1 MQTIISIA
9 QRLMSLPTAP
19 FHEEAIQQEII
30 KLCAEHELDVKSDKF
45 GNLMVVYKSGPSR
58 RPIVLAAHMDHPGF
72 DVRQHG
78 SDGMFIGQFLGSVP
92 REYFTPGLELR
103 LHPGNTRAILIGPSK
118 MEKEYVIRPIV
129 PWTQS
134 SGFAVWDILAF
145 QFKDNMIIG
154 RACDDLIG
162 VTAALAT
169 LIELKRSRARTYA
182 IAALSRA
189 EEVGFHGALALAA
202 ENTLPKDSLI
212 VSLETS
218 AQMPPVRFGHGVI
231 IRVGDRS
238 SIFDS
243 DASRFLWETAQI
255 LSAETPSFKCQR
267 ALMSGGTC
275 EATAYQ
281 AFGYQTA
288 GVCVALGNYHNC
300 GGNFNIAPEHVSADD
315 VVCMVGLLTEAAR
328 KMGEYSKITSLL
340 PRRLNK
346 LLKEA
351 RTQLAR
357 PYPARNPIL

>member
-1 MQTIISIA
+1 
-9 QRLMSLPTAP
+9 
-19 FHEEAIQQEII
+19 
-30 KLCAEHELDVKSDKF
+30 
-45 GNLMVVYKSGPSR
+45 
-58 RPIVLAAHMDHPGF
+58 
-72 DVRQHG
+72 
-78 SDGMFIGQFLGSVP
+78 
-92 REYFTPGLELR
+92 
-103 LHPGNTRAILIGPSK
+103 
-118 MEKEYVIRPIV
+118 
-129 PWTQS
+129 
-134 SGFAVWDILAF
+134 
-145 QFKDNMIIG
+145 
-154 RACDDLIG
+154 
-162 VTAALAT
+162 
-169 LIELKRSRARTYA
+169 
-182 IAALSRA
+182 
-189 EEVGFHGALALAA
+189 LALAA

-328 KMGEYSKITSLL
+328 KMGDYSKITSQL